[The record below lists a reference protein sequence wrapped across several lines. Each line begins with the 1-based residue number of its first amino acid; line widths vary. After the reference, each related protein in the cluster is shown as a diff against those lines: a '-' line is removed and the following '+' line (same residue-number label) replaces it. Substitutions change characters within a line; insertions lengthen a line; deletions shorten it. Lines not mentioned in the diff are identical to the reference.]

1 LVSLAESGA
10 KKTLVSLLKVSVVAG
25 GELDGELEF
34 DVKVA
39 LELEV
44 VGETVAETVAE
55 IVGETVGEIVGET
68 VAEIVGEVVLGLPG
82 ASHTRSAP
90 MWVTLPNLEP

>member
-1 LVSLAESGA
+1 MAESGA
-10 KKTLVSLLKVSVVAG
+10 KKTLLSLLKVSVVAG
-25 GELDGELEF
+25 GELDSELEL

-39 LELEV
+39 LEPEV
-44 VGETVAETVAE
+44 VGETVAETVAD
-55 IVGETVGEIVGET
+55 IVGETVAERVGET

>member
-1 LVSLAESGA
+1 MSLAESGA
-10 KKTLVSLLKVSVVAG
+10 KKTLVSLLKGSAGAG
-25 GELDGELEF
+25 GELEGELEF
-34 DVKVA
+34 ELKVP

-44 VGETVAETVAE
+44 VGEAVAETVAE
-55 IVGETVGEIVGET
+55 IVGETVG
-68 VAEIVGEVVLGLPG
+68 EIVGEVVLGLPG